1 MMPVRI
7 FTIPFNPDHEHF
19 SDEDLSRFL
28 LNKQVKKLHPEFF
41 QIHDKAFWTV
51 FVEYETIAETKETSS
66 NGLNEAEKLLMK
78 QLKEWR
84 KETADKEG
92 IPVFIIATN
101 KQFMDVI
108 RQAPKSLTALRVV
121 HGFGKKKIERYGS
134 EIVKIVA
141 AFYEKKPLH
150 PKNTEKLPDKMIKKD
165 KPEDKKGP

>member
-1 MMPVRI
+1 MPVRI
-7 FTIPFNPDHEHF
+7 FTIPFNPDHENF

-51 FVEYETIAETKETSS
+51 FVEYETTIESKQS
-66 NGLNEAEKLLMK
+66 NTEGLNDAEKLLMK
-78 QLKEWR
+78 RLKEWR
-84 KETADKEG
+84 KEKAEKEG

-108 RQAPKSLTALRVV
+108 KRVPVSLEALRDI

-134 EIVKIVA
+134 ELVKIVT

-150 PKNTEKLPDKMIKKD
+150 PKETEKLPDKMIKKD
-165 KPEDKKGP
+165 NPEDKKGS